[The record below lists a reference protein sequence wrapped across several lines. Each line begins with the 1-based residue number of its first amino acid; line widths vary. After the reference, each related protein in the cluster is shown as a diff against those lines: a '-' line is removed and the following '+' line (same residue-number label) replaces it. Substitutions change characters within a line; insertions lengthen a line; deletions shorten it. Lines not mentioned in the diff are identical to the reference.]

1 MDPYYYVFRV
11 GHKFPTIKHHTLT
24 SAAKEAERLSNQHP
38 GETFEILQCQ
48 AVTRT
53 VLAKTFWMD
62 GIAPPCSIEESIEKN
77 SITQRAKARIT
88 TENPNLPN

>member
-1 MDPYYYVFRV
+1 MNPYYYVYRV

-24 SAAKEAERLSNQHP
+24 SAAYEAERLSNQHP

-53 VLAKTFWMD
+53 VLPKTFWMD
-62 GIAPPCSIEESIEKN
+62 GITPPRSIQESIGEN
-77 SITQRAKARIT
+77 AKEDI
-88 TENPNLPN
+88 PDQK